1 MVFLF
6 GPTASGKTDLAV
18 QLVDKFPIEIISVD
32 SVMVYK
38 DCDIGSA
45 KPGVNILKKY
55 PHHLIDMV
63 SPNEIFTVAEFCKF
77 SKKIIKKIH
86 NKDKLPLFVGGS
98 MMYFKSLY
106 EGIHNLPLRDEI
118 YRKELKK
125 INYNDR
131 LYSLLNEIDP
141 AYAARL
147 NKNDEVRIIRALE
160 IHKNTGKTYSQIL
173 KENIKVPITDEYEVF
188 QFGIIDKRSLIHE
201 RIKQRLDN
209 IILMGLEDEAKKILE
224 KYDMKDDHPIRKSV
238 NYKQIFDFIEGK
250 DDFDSFKDKA
260 LFATRQL
267 AKKQDTWLRSWKMF
281 TKIKINESTKLEN
294 NIKKALSLL

>member
-1 MVFLF
+1 
-6 GPTASGKTDLAV
+6 
-18 QLVDKFPIEIISVD
+18 
-32 SVMVYK
+32 MVYK

-45 KPGVNILKKY
+45 KPDVKILKKY

-63 SPNEIFTVAEFCKF
+63 SPNDIFTVAEFCKF

-86 NKDKLPLFVGGS
+86 KKDKLPLFVGGS

-125 INYNDR
+125 INYNGR

-141 AYAARL
+141 AYAAKL

-209 IILMGLEDEAKKILE
+209 IILMGLEDEAKKILK

-238 NYKQIFDFIEGK
+238 NYRQIFDFIEGK
-250 DDFDSFKDKA
+250 DDFDSFKNKA

-267 AKKQDTWLRSWKMF
+267 AKRQDTWLRSWKMF